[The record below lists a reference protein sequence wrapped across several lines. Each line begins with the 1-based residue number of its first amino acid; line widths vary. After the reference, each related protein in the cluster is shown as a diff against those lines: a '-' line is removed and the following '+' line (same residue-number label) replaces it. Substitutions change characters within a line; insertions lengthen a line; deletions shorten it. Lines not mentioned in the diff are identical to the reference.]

1 MAAIQEA
8 PNDAG
13 KVRFMTPAQIWHTP
27 MLLSWDTVTILD
39 FLELSKESLPNENFF
54 FLSVPLEASGA
65 ALRGTAHREDE
76 IEMYKH
82 L

>member
-1 MAAIQEA
+1 
-8 PNDAG
+8 
-13 KVRFMTPAQIWHTP
+13 

>member
-1 MAAIQEA
+1 
-8 PNDAG
+8 
-13 KVRFMTPAQIWHTP
+13 

-54 FLSVPLEASGA
+54 SPFCSPVEASRA

-76 IEMYKH
+76 IEMYEH